1 MSFFQKNL
9 DGLPRGSVTIKEME
23 EREKYAVPAHLDG
36 DGREGGPAMAGKLY
50 LVPTPIGN
58 LGDISRRAAEILEA
72 VDFIAAEDTR
82 VTVKLLNHLGLKK
95 PMTAYHRH
103 NCGTAGPAVL
113 ERIQAGEDCALVT
126 DAGTPAISDPGEDLV
141 ALCAGAGVAV
151 ESVPGPCALTVALS
165 VSGLP
170 TARFTF
176 EGFLPL
182 NKKNRRARLDALGG
196 EERTM
201 VFYEAPHKL
210 RATLEDLADAFGP
223 DRPMAVC
230 RELTKLHEEVLRLTI
245 GEAVTRYA
253 AQEPRGEFVLVI
265 AGRPAQAPAADDEGA
280 LARALE
286 LRREGLPLKLAAAR
300 AAEEFGGK
308 KRAIY
313 DQVLEIEGK

>member
-1 MSFFQKNL
+1 
-9 DGLPRGSVTIKEME
+9 
-23 EREKYAVPAHLDG
+23 
-36 DGREGGPAMAGKLY
+36 MAGKLY

-103 NCGTAGPAVL
+103 NCGTAGPAIL

-151 ESVPGPCALTVALS
+151 ESIPGPCALTVALS

-223 DRPMAVC
+223 DRPLAVC

-245 GEAVTRYA
+245 GEAAARYA

-265 AGRPAQAPAADDEGA
+265 AGLPAQAPAADGEGA

>member
-1 MSFFQKNL
+1 
-9 DGLPRGSVTIKEME
+9 
-23 EREKYAVPAHLDG
+23 
-36 DGREGGPAMAGKLY
+36 MAGKLY

-113 ERIQAGEDCALVT
+113 ERIQAGENCALVT

-151 ESVPGPCALTVALS
+151 ESIPGPCALTVALS

-182 NKKNRRARLDALGG
+182 NKKNRWTRLDALRN

-210 RATLEDLADAFGP
+210 RATLEDLAAAFGS
-223 DRPMAVC
+223 DRPLAVC

-245 GEAVTRYA
+245 GEAAARYA

-265 AGRPAQAPAADDEGA
+265 AGLPAQAPAADGEGA